1 MEMMQMHVS
10 EAKRDAHA
18 IRILACGT
26 RGRYCPIDVS
36 QSVVSLKHYKMHS
49 SGVDTTQ
56 FIIGTSLK
64 KNAQ

>member
-1 MEMMQMHVS
+1 MQMHVS

-18 IRILACGT
+18 IRILVCGT
-26 RGRYCPIDVS
+26 RGQCCPMDVS

-49 SGVDTTQ
+49 SEVDTTQ
-56 FIIGTSLK
+56 FILGTSQ